1 MDQIEVK
8 KLGKKYKRYK
18 SQWRRL
24 ADWLT
29 NGRLGKPELCWALKD
44 INFNIQSGE
53 SVGIVGLNGAGKS
66 TLLKILTG
74 TTHPDEGAI
83 NVHGRVAALL
93 ELGLGF
99 HPEFTGRENALLT
112 CRMLGLSA
120 QDSQAIFPQIEAFS
134 ELGDFMDQ
142 PMRVYSTGMQMRL
155 AFSAATAVQ
164 PDIFIIDEA
173 LSVGDAYFQHKC
185 IQRVRSFKD
194 NGVTILFVSHDPG
207 AVKSICGRALLLDKG
222 KLLKEGSPDSVLDFY
237 NAMIAKKRLDD
248 EIKQIETEIGTTITR
263 SGDGRAKIKS
273 VEMIEDGGEAAR
285 AFSVGDAVKIRC
297 LIRFNAHIKTPT
309 VGFLIRDRL
318 GNDVFGTN
326 TFQVQTK
333 KHAFKAGEI
342 GLFEFSVKLNLGA
355 GNYSLSV
362 AVHSGHVHLEDNY
375 DWWDQCI
382 VFQILPDSVNT
393 FIGCAALPV
402 QAAIHK
408 DLRKE

>member
-1 MDQIEVK
+1 MNQIEVK
-8 KLGKKYKRYK
+8 NLGKKYKRYK

-29 NGRLGKPELCWALKD
+29 HGRFGKPELCWALKD

-74 TTHPDEGAI
+74 TARPDEGSI
-83 NVHGRVAALL
+83 YVHGRIAALL

-99 HPEFTGRENALLT
+99 HPEFTGRENALMT

-120 QDSQAIFPQIEAFS
+120 HESQAIFPQIEAFS

-207 AVKSICGRALLLDKG
+207 AVKSICEKALLLDKG
-222 KLLKEGSPDSVLDFY
+222 KLLKEGSPESV
-237 NAMIAKKRLDD
+237 
-248 EIKQIETEIGTTITR
+248 
-263 SGDGRAKIKS
+263 
-273 VEMIEDGGEAAR
+273 
-285 AFSVGDAVKIRC
+285 
-297 LIRFNAHIKTPT
+297 
-309 VGFLIRDRL
+309 
-318 GNDVFGTN
+318 
-326 TFQVQTK
+326 
-333 KHAFKAGEI
+333 
-342 GLFEFSVKLNLGA
+342 
-355 GNYSLSV
+355 
-362 AVHSGHVHLEDNY
+362 
-375 DWWDQCI
+375 
-382 VFQILPDSVNT
+382 
-393 FIGCAALPV
+393 
-402 QAAIHK
+402 
-408 DLRKE
+408 